1 MRAGGEEERVLRS
14 GHPAVS
20 ERDAPEAVDDHGGA
34 AGVAQLAAVRPGA
47 RPPRVDVDAAAAE
60 VSDEEPAGDAACFGR
75 RERDTPRLVQRA
87 HPPDAR
93 DEPALENEP
102 VDRTPRRRV
111 I

>member
-20 ERDAPEAVDDHGGA
+20 ERDAPEAVDDDGGA

-47 RPPRVDVDAAAAE
+47 GPRRVHVDAAAAE
-60 VSDEEPAGDAACFGR
+60 VSDEEPAGDAAGSGR
-75 RERDTPRLVQRA
+75 RERDAPRLVQRA
-87 HPPDAR
+87 HPPHAC
-93 DEPALENEP
+93 DEAAVE
-102 VDRTPRRRV
+102 